1 MDLFDK
7 AAKVAQDVGETVVN
21 SAKSVG
27 DYLKFTNS
35 DQRDYA
41 GLKVQLDKVN
51 KELETYYAQIGKRY
65 VDYVKAPASQ
75 GSFNVDDLLDQM
87 ESLMELKA
95 ETEQKIAEKE
105 QSIRDAEKEKARLK
119 ALERF
124 EREKKRLE
132 DALRMDIISVEEYN
146 EKVFIAQ
153 KKYENYETLRKYD
166 MQLNMQIITKEEY
179 DAKVNELLK

>member
-105 QSIRDAEKEKARLK
+105 QSIRD
-119 ALERF
+119 
-124 EREKKRLE
+124 
-132 DALRMDIISVEEYN
+132 I
-146 EKVFIAQ
+146 
-153 KKYENYETLRKYD
+153 
-166 MQLNMQIITKEEY
+166 
-179 DAKVNELLK
+179 

>member
-51 KELETYYAQIGKRY
+51 KELDSFYAEIGKRY

-75 GSFNVDDLLDQM
+75 EAFNVDEILNQM
-87 ESLMELKA
+87 ESLMELKT
-95 ETEQKIAEKE
+95 ETEQKIADKE
-105 QSIRDAEKEKARLK
+105 QSIREGEKEKARLK

-132 DALRMDIISVEEYN
+132 DALRMDIISVEEFN
-146 EKVFIAQ
+146 EKVLAAQ
-153 KKYENYETLRKYD
+153 KKYENFDVLRKYD